1 MSGLFRMMKIFR
13 RYRKNSLMSNKVGEY
28 LKYAVGEIVLV
39 VIGILLALQINSW
52 SEARKD
58 RQTELYILQEVLSNL
73 KEDSV
78 IIQDIIF
85 RRMRAQVASKNMLN
99 YLPVSGINED
109 TLSSDLTKFITFERY
124 FPIRNAFEVLK
135 SKGLK
140 LSDNSLTT
148 RISRYF
154 DFEQNRIKGS
164 IYDIEHQILPV
175 LTNQNG
181 LRRFFAS
188 VTFNVNVEVLN
199 PGDPVFRKELYNELV
214 NFRDNNAGT
223 LGALTLFRDRN
234 VLLASDIRSEVNRLT
249 GD

>member
-1 MSGLFRMMKIFR
+1 
-13 RYRKNSLMSNKVGEY
+13 MSNKFGEY
-28 LKYAVGEIVLV
+28 LKYAVGEIALV
-39 VIGILLALQINSW
+39 VIGILLALQINNW

-58 RQTELYILQEVLSNL
+58 RETELYILQEVLSNL

-85 RRMRAQVASKNMLN
+85 RRMRAQAASKNMLN
-99 YLPVSGINED
+99 YLSASEINED

-175 LTNQNG
+175 LTDQNG

-199 PGDPVFRKELYNELV
+199 ASDPVFRRELYNEVV

-234 VLLASDIRSEVNRLT
+234 VLLAHDIRSEVNRLT